1 VPSPADVFQIVP
13 FSNAD
18 ILGGVLHE
26 LTGMSFK
33 NLRKMG
39 SLNAKFGPLVVAEK
53 HGAVV
58 RNLCEVYFLA
68 PFGPDRPADFAKKY
82 GSLDAFSVYFFNDTA
97 IALTVEFGV
106 RLPASVGKITRADME
121 QLPSGLGTMLYWNTF
136 SAA

>member
-1 VPSPADVFQIVP
+1 MSSPADIFQIVA

-39 SLNAKFGPLVVAEK
+39 SLNAKFGPLAIAEK
-53 HGAVV
+53 QGAVV
-58 RNLCEVYFLA
+58 RKVCEVYFLA
-68 PFGPDRPADFAKKY
+68 PFGPERPADFAKKY
-82 GSLDAFSVYFFNDTA
+82 GNLDALSVYFFNDTA
-97 IALTVEFGV
+97 LALTGEFGV
-106 RLPASVGKITRADME
+106 RLPAPIGKITRADME
-121 QLPSGLGTMLYWNTF
+121 QLPSGLGTLLHWNTI